1 MRVFKEEK
9 VEGGSGVDL
18 FKGQID
24 SKLNFCKSLVLNVK
38 MIDGK
43 DRVDWKMWVVRGR
56 R

>member
-1 MRVFKEEK
+1 M
-9 VEGGSGVDL
+9 EGGSGVDL

-43 DRVDWKMWVVRGR
+43 DRVDWKM
-56 R
+56 